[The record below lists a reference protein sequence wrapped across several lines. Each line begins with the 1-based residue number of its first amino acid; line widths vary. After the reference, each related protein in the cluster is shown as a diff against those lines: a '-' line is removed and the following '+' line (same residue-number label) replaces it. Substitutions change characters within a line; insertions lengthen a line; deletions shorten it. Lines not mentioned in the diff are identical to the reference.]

1 MMMMMII
8 LIKGAGRGILQNH
21 CSKPS
26 HNIIHCRCIWSYLI
40 RYTQNYIGRSKSI
53 TKQNWFQHSSWLI
66 DKPQFWREREGLE
79 IPVRSDFF
87 PNGPHQSE
95 IFHHE
100 KSCHEEIL
108 QEGINWVEN
117 IQLFAKNEPC
127 THTHWKDLF
136 YCSTEWIG
144 KSPGM
149 RFPDDD
155 ERMCDPCFLVF
166 DNINGGGSKY
176 CQKRQWDLNSAS
188 QLNPEIDQA
197 TMENFNS

>member
-1 MMMMMII
+1 MMMMMMMILMI

-40 RYTQNYIGRSKSI
+40 RNTQNYIGRSKSI
-53 TKQNWFQHSSWLI
+53 TKQNWFQFNSWLI

-79 IPVRSDFF
+79 VPVRPDFF

-108 QEGINWVEN
+108 PEGINWVEN
-117 IQLFAKNEPC
+117 IQLFANNKHC
-127 THTHWKDLF
+127 THSERFALNYANAMAQLRTNNGHLVLEWKN
-136 YCSTEWIG
+136 
-144 KSPGM
+144 
-149 RFPDDD
+149 
-155 ERMCDPCFLVF
+155 FLSGCVHPET
-166 DNINGGGSKY
+166 
-176 CQKRQWDLNSAS
+176 R
-188 QLNPEIDQA
+188 EIDRGQFWGPIHHDSER
-197 TMENFNS
+197 TFSQHWMSLL

>member
-1 MMMMMII
+1 MMI

-53 TKQNWFQHSSWLI
+53 TKQNWFQHNSWLI

-79 IPVRSDFF
+79 VPVRSDFF

-108 QEGINWVEN
+108 PEGINWVEN
-117 IQLFAKNEPC
+117 IQLFTNNEPC
-127 THTHWKDLF
+127 THSGRFALNYANAMAQLRTDNGHLVLVEEF
-136 YCSTEWIG
+136 FIG
-144 KSPGM
+144 
-149 RFPDDD
+149 
-155 ERMCDPCFLVF
+155 MCPPRDPRDWPRAILRA
-166 DNINGGGSKY
+166 NTS
-176 CQKRQWDLNSAS
+176 RQWTDIFSALNVPVV
-188 QLNPEIDQA
+188 N
-197 TMENFNS
+197 